1 MKCAI
6 YTTLLIFILFG
17 NLLVAQTDERKILL
31 TGVVVTG
38 ENLTPLP
45 YTNIIIINENTGTTT
60 NEKGYFSFK
69 ANKNDTII
77 FSSVGFKDGR
87 YVIPENLTG
96 SHYSI
101 VQIMTNDTVY
111 LRETIIYPW
120 KTYEEFGK
128 ELVTMHPPPTDN
140 ERAKNNLEQAQL
152 YERYTNIYMDGE
164 ANYKYQQ
171 QLYSEKA
178 YFGGQVPPFEIFN
191 AFAWIEFV
199 NSWKRGDYKKKN

>member
-6 YTTLLIFILFG
+6 YTTLLIIILFG
-17 NLLVAQTDERKILL
+17 NILVAQTNENKILL

-45 YTNIIIINENTGTTT
+45 YTNIIINESTGTSSD
-60 NEKGYFSFK
+60 ESGYFAFK
-69 ANKNDTII
+69 ADKNDTII
-77 FSSVGFKDGR
+77 FSAVGFKNGR
-87 YVIPENLTG
+87 FIVPGDLKGT
-96 SHYSI
+96 HYSI
-101 VQIMTNDTVY
+101 VQIMTNDTIY

-120 KTYEEFGK
+120 KSYEEFGE
-128 ELVTMHPPPTDN
+128 ELVTMQPPPTDDD
-140 ERAKNNLEQAQL
+140 RARANLEQAQL
-152 YERYTNIYMDGE
+152 YERYTNIFMDGE

-178 YFGGQVPPFEIFN
+178 YFGGQIPPYQIFN

-199 NSWKRGDYKKKN
+199 NSWKRGDYKKKY